1 MRRATI
7 GLVGLVA
14 TIAFAAPAQASRL
27 VTLVTHSKY
36 VNPSKV
42 EFNGQPGL
50 RVNVLLPDGY
60 RAKRRYPVLYL
71 LHGHGDSY
79 SSWMDSKDGDVAHV
93 AKGFHGI
100 IVMPEGDRGWYTNW
114 WKGGA
119 RSPGW
124 ERYHLDELVPLIERK
139 FSIRRGRRWHA
150 IAGLSMGG
158 EGAIFYASQRPGY
171 FGSAASF
178 SGVLSIQ
185 RPEWPTGFDT
195 QGENHVD
202 VYGDPDAQR
211 FYWTGHNP
219 TALVQNLRLTRLFV
233 AVGDGVPA
241 PGDPISP
248 TGVLGEAEL
257 RQQAQDF
264 VDAAESAGDNVTY
277 DPRQGIHEWRYWRQH
292 LTDALHWGFF
302 HRVTERTREWSYET
316 VAQHSAAWGF
326 RFDFVR
332 APGVVETLRQSG
344 SLLSGS
350 GAGTVR
356 IRAPNG
362 ARFTL
367 KLPFNTL
374 IPQHVRRRHERGGG
388 HRRHKG

>member
-1 MRRATI
+1 
-7 GLVGLVA
+7 
-14 TIAFAAPAQASRL
+14 
-27 VTLVTHSKY
+27 
-36 VNPSKV
+36 
-42 EFNGQPGL
+42 
-50 RVNVLLPDGY
+50 
-60 RAKRRYPVLYL
+60 
-71 LHGHGDSY
+71 
-79 SSWMDSKDGDVAHV
+79 
-93 AKGFHGI
+93 
-100 IVMPEGDRGWYTNW
+100 MPEGDRGWYTNW
-114 WKGGA
+114 WSGGA

-124 ERYHLDELVPLIERK
+124 ERYHLDELIPLIERK

-178 SGVLSIQ
+178 SGVLSVQ

-233 AVGDGVPA
+233 AVGDGV
-241 PGDPISP
+241 
-248 TGVLGEAEL
+248 
-257 RQQAQDF
+257 
-264 VDAAESAGDNVTY
+264 
-277 DPRQGIHEWRYWRQH
+277 
-292 LTDALHWGFF
+292 
-302 HRVTERTREWSYET
+302 
-316 VAQHSAAWGF
+316 
-326 RFDFVR
+326 R
-332 APGVVETLRQSG
+332 APGVVETLRQSD

-350 GAGTVR
+350 GACMVR

-374 IPQHVRRRHERGGG
+374 IPQHVRRRHERGRG